1 MNFVHQSGQ
10 IIIIHLPE
18 MLGHFGMIPLINH
31 DSRLRSNS
39 EVVMKFT
46 QTNNTNFPNIY
57 HLNPIKH
64 SFCSPINYETLG
76 IQRIQQQFSW
86 PSNGGSFEVPLH
98 RVTVLLQRMIQD
110 AGSINHLAGCQVT
123 PKKGVFLWGEYM
135 VQ

>member
-46 QTNNTNFPNIY
+46 QMV
-57 HLNPIKH
+57 
-64 SFCSPINYETLG
+64 E
-76 IQRIQQQFSW
+76 W
-86 PSNGGSFEVPLH
+86 DDE
-98 RVTVLLQRMIQD
+98 
-110 AGSINHLAGCQVT
+110 
-123 PKKGVFLWGEYM
+123 KGKICKIPMVF
-135 VQ
+135 